1 MAKKKLT
8 IDDIFNDDDFGL
20 LDSKVKTSIVKTDE
34 ERLIDSFE
42 EINVSIDK
50 NDREPNKSSMS
61 EYGLMAKLKN
71 FRDNEGQKKILK
83 PFDRH
88 NLLGH
93 VEMGKQS
100 IDDILNDDDLGLLEP
115 DNDLDIFKFKHTP
128 RQEDR
133 AEADFVAQRKPMK
146 EKDFAQ
152 YEKMFLQ
159 VHKEIKEGKRKIR
172 PFTNIEKNLH
182 VGDFYL
188 MNGIMLYLE
197 SANLKKEE
205 WVQKSGNRVRIE
217 GRTRTVFEN
226 GTFSNML
233 YRSLGKQIQKDGKLI
248 TNTYDKIEQDL
259 FVNFRHVEDE
269 DVQSGW
275 IYVLKTKSTK
285 KELAGIKDLYKIG
298 FARGSVDDRIK
309 NSKNEATYLFADV
322 KKIVTYKVYN
332 RNADKLEN
340 LLHRFFAKA
349 CLDIDLFS
357 EQGQRLN
364 PREWFVVPFE
374 VIEEAIQLI
383 LHENIMHYEY
393 DIHTNKIERKNNN
406 HNKNL
411 LQ

>member
-8 IDDIFNDDDFGL
+8 IDDIINDDDFGL
-20 LDSKVKTSIVKTDE
+20 LDSKVKTSTVKTDE

-42 EINVSIDK
+42 EINVFIDK

-71 FRDNEGQKKILK
+71 FRDNEDQKKILK

-93 VEMGKQS
+93 VEMEKQS
-100 IDDILNDDDLGLLEP
+100 IDDIFSDDDLGLLEP

-128 RQEDR
+128 RPEDR
-133 AEADFVAQRKPMK
+133 AEADYVAQRKPMK
-146 EKDFAQ
+146 EKDFEK
-152 YEKMFLQ
+152 YENMFLK
-159 VHKEIKEGKRKIR
+159 VHKEIKEGKRKIK

-197 SANLKKEE
+197 SANLKKDE
-205 WVQKSGNRVRIE
+205 VDLGSGNRVRIE

-226 GTFSNML
+226 GTYSNML

-259 FVNFRHVEDE
+259 FINSGLVQEE

-298 FARGSVDDRIK
+298 FASGSVDDRIK
-309 NSKNEATYLFADV
+309 NAKNESTYLFADV
-322 KKIVTYKVYN
+322 KKIATYKVYN
-332 RNADKLEN
+332 RNADKLEG
-340 LLHRFFAKA
+340 LLHRFFANA
-349 CLDIDLFS
+349 CLDIDLFN
-357 EQGQRLN
+357 EKGQRLN

-374 VIEEAIQLI
+374 VIEE
-383 LHENIMHYEY
+383 
-393 DIHTNKIERKNNN
+393 TRGKGKGV
-406 HNKNL
+406 
-411 LQ
+411 

>member
-20 LDSKVKTSIVKTDE
+20 LDSKVKASTVKTDE

-42 EINVSIDK
+42 EINVFVDK
-50 NDREPNKSSMS
+50 NDREPSKSSMS
-61 EYGLMAKLKN
+61 EYGLLAKLKN
-71 FRDNEGQKKILK
+71 FRENEEQKKILK

-93 VEMGKQS
+93 VEMDKQS
-100 IDDILNDDDLGLLEP
+100 IGDILNDDDLGLLEP

-128 RQEDR
+128 RPEDR
-133 AEADFVAQRKPMK
+133 AEADFVAQRNPIK
-146 EKDFAQ
+146 EKDFEK

-159 VHKEIKEGKRKIR
+159 VHKEIKEGKRKIK

-182 VGDFYL
+182 IGNFYL

-197 SANLKKEE
+197 SANLIKDE
-205 WVQKSGNRVRIE
+205 VNLGSGNRVRIE

-248 TNTYDKIEQDL
+248 TNSSQQTEQDL
-259 FVNFRHVEDE
+259 FVNSGLVKEE

-285 KELAGIKDLYKIG
+285 KELLQIKNLYKIG
-298 FARGSVDDRIK
+298 FASGPVDARIK
-309 NSKNEATYLFADV
+309 NAKNEATYLFADV
-322 KKIVTYKVYN
+322 QKVATYKVYN
-332 RNADKLEN
+332 RNADKLEG

-349 CLDIDLFS
+349 CLDLDLYN
-357 EQGQRLN
+357 EKGQRLN

-374 VIEEAIQLI
+374 VIEETIQLI
-383 LHENIMHYEY
+383 LNENIINYEY
-393 DIHTNKIERKNNN
+393 DPESQKIKLRG
-406 HNKNL
+406 
-411 LQ
+411 